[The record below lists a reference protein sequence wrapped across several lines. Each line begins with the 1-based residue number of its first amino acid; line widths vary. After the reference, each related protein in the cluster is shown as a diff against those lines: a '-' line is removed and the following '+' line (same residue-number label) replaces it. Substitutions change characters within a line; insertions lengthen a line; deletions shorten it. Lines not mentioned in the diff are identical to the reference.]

1 MLPDIRRMTTERLKF
16 EIAKGQVRD
25 GKAIFLMEGY
35 RILTFWHRVMP
46 NADLSNGC
54 RLGRP
59 NECFRFLWTRTRWL
73 LMMCATPVN
82 ADIRI
87 AKDVRFVE
95 AALSYVEDTM
105 FIAEIV
111 RLLPRC
117 LVQ

>member
-1 MLPDIRRMTTERLKF
+1 
-16 EIAKGQVRD
+16 
-25 GKAIFLMEGY
+25 
-35 RILTFWHRVMP
+35 
-46 NADLSNGC
+46 
-54 RLGRP
+54 
-59 NECFRFLWTRTRWL
+59 
-73 LMMCATPVN
+73 MMCATPVN